1 MKPGWQTTEMP
12 LSVLCGYGVYQLA
25 VDSPDPIVRAAAW
38 IERTLIAVYN
48 ATHRQDLK
56 AHEKPNPPTPAPP
69 DPDQ

>member
-25 VDSPDPIVRAAAW
+25 VDSPDPIVRAAACLSLA
-38 IERTLIAVYN
+38 LIAVFYSS
-48 ATHRQDLK
+48 HRQKLK